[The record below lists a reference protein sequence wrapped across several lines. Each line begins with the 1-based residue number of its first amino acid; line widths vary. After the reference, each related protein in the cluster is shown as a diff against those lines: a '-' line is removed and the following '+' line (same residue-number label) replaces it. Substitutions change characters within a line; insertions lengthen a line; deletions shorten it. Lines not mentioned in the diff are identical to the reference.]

1 MFNLQHLDMKYILSD
16 DEDAMLDAVEPE
28 VDDEYSD
35 ELDEGDENTDE
46 LVDRPDED
54 DEDTY
59 VDVPLDE
66 VELPVQ

>member
-1 MFNLQHLDMKYILSD
+1 MKYIAVLRG
-16 DEDAMLDAVEPE
+16 DEDEKDSEMTEEPILDE
-28 VDDEYSD
+28 VGDEYSD
-35 ELDEGDENTDE
+35 ELDEGGEDADE
-46 LVDRPDED
+46 LVADED

>member
-1 MFNLQHLDMKYILSD
+1 MKYTAVLRG
-16 DEDAMLDAVEPE
+16 DEDEKDSEMTEEPILDE
-28 VDDEYSD
+28 VGDEYSD
-35 ELDEGDENTDE
+35 ELDEGGEDADE
-46 LVDRPDED
+46 LVADED

>member
-1 MFNLQHLDMKYILSD
+1 MFNLQHLDIKYILSD

-35 ELDEGDENTDE
+35 ELDEGDEDTDE
-46 LVDRPDED
+46 LIDRPDED